1 MVDVS
6 KMTTGFIMAI
16 IGIVILV
23 TLLGTTISTVATAG
37 NTVNATGYSGASL
50 FASDGILPLL
60 MIFGVLIAV
69 VSMAFI
75 KFKKN

>member
-37 NTVNATGYSGASL
+37 NVVNGTGYSGASL

-75 KFKKN
+75 KFKHK